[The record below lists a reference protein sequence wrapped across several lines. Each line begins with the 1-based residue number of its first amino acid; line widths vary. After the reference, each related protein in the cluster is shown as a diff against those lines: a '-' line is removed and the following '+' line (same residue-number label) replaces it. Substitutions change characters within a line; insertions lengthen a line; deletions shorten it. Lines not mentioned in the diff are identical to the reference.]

1 MARYLLRRLL
11 GTLPTLLG
19 VSLIVF
25 TLIRIIPG
33 DAATV
38 LVGET
43 GKDTGA
49 RDALRHELNLD
60 QPYPQA
66 YLEWL
71 GNVAHLDFGNS
82 LVTGAPAANQLASR
96 VPVSIELAVLA
107 LAVTLVIGIPLGVLA
122 GLRPDGPLD
131 VVARLG
137 SVGPQSMPDFWIGIL
152 LIVVPSLLWRYA
164 APLTYAAPWE
174 NPLINLQMMLLPALT
189 LGLRSSAG
197 VLRFTRSGL
206 LDVMQ
211 QDYVR
216 TARAKGLSG
225 WRVVGVHALKN
236 AFLPILTYLGGQFSR
251 LLGGSVIIET
261 LFVLPG
267 VGRATVDAVSQR
279 DYTQLQAN
287 VLFIAAMYLT
297 VNFTVDVLYAVV
309 DPRVRLR

>member
-216 TARAKGLSG
+216 TARAKGLG
-225 WRVVGVHALKN
+225 QRNILFVHALKN
-236 AFLPILTYLGGQFSR
+236 AAVPIVTVIGIGIALLIGGAVVTESVFAIPGLGRLT
-251 LLGGSVIIET
+251 I
-261 LFVLPG
+261 
-267 VGRATVDAVSQR
+267 DAILRR
-279 DYTQLQAN
+279 DYPVIQGI
-287 VLFIAAMYLT
+287 VLLFSFLYVL
-297 VNFTVDVLYAVV
+297 VNLMVDVTYTLV
-309 DPRVRLR
+309 DPRIRY